1 MHPTVLPG
9 QHKTWLGIWH
19 TILCYPAYLHRVTE
33 ATMFK
38 IQYQVI
44 LMRKKQLQHSVKG
57 TLIVIVIAKIRSII
71 TTDAAIIKKSWP
83 HILYSYVFTF
93 PRGILYQCS
102 LDCNNIMIDHCVH
115 HFIQKEE
122 GASCSSCSKYI
133 NMHYYYYYYNCLY
146 WCWCVHG
153 TVLSLVI

>member
-9 QHKTWLGIWH
+9 QYKTWLGIWH

-57 TLIVIVIAKIRSII
+57 TLIVIVIAKIRPII
-71 TTDAAIIKKSWP
+71 TTDAAITNKSWP
-83 HILYSYVFTF
+83 HILHSYVFTF

-102 LDCNNIMIDHCVH
+102 LDYNIMIDHCVH

-146 WCWCVHG
+146 WCWCMHG